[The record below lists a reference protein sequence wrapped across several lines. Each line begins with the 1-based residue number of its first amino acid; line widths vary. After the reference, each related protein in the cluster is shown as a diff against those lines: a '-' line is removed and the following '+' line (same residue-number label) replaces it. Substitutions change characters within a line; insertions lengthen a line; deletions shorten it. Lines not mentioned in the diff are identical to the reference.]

1 MDQDQVK
8 SIPSDYNI
16 AFKKVR
22 AGIISETNLWKY
34 SINNPVGKGMITIFD
49 EIVLINKA
57 IMVTIKF
64 PKSAVYDVEVLIGE
78 VPENL
83 KETTLWW
90 MAESGINSARN

>member
-1 MDQDQVK
+1 MV
-8 SIPSDYNI
+8 
-16 AFKKVR
+16 
-22 AGIISETNLWKY
+22 
-34 SINNPVGKGMITIFD
+34 TIFD

-83 KETTLWW
+83 TETT
-90 MAESGINSARN
+90 